1 MMDHSFMQKIQPEPV
16 WERDHGQG
24 GPDPDQKNLGL
35 IVMSQLWPLA
45 HDSSAA
51 RPGPNH
57 FRTKA
62 LPDSPGPFSVSMS
75 SSCPQYTSSSIL
87 DGRLIYC
94 SMRNIWYFTL
104 CFGSYLIGAAQ
115 TPSSQGVYA
124 SKQMSCCNY
133 LLHRLTISLL
143 ACKATF
149 IPCLSLSRNWAWH
162 DQISFHLL
170 LYLKRSSWLF
180 TNYRATG

>member
-133 LLHRLTISLL
+133 LLHCLTHKPLGMQSYLHSML
-143 ACKATF
+143 KLVKK
-149 IPCLSLSRNWAWH
+149 LSLAWPN
-162 DQISFHLL
+162 QLPLIAVLE
-170 LYLKRSSWLF
+170 KV
-180 TNYRATG
+180 